1 MTDVLTPEQ
10 RSRCMSAVRSTNTM
24 PEMFLFSHLRSEGFR
39 FSMHSAA
46 LPGKPD
52 FVFPR
57 RRKVILVHGCFWH
70 RHSCKAGR
78 SIPSTRRRFWF
89 SKLEQNRK
97 RDAIQLSE
105 LRRLGWRVLVIWQC
119 QLRGR
124 HADAVLSKIAE
135 FLRRKNPTNRTVRS
149 TAIRRK
155 R

>member
-10 RSRCMSAVRSTNTM
+10 RSRCMSAVRSTNTS
-24 PEMFLFSHLRSEGFR
+24 PEIFLLSHLRSQGFR
-39 FSMHSAA
+39 FFMHSAS

-70 RHSCKAGR
+70 RHNCKAGR

-97 RDAIQLSE
+97 RDTIQLSE
-105 LRRLGWRVLVIWQC
+105 LRRLGWRVLIIWQC
-119 QLRGR
+119 QLKGR
-124 HADAVLSKIAE
+124 RASTVLSKVAK
-135 FLRRKNPTNRTVRS
+135 FLGSKKPPNHAVR
-149 TAIRRK
+149 
-155 R
+155 